1 MYETI
6 DQIYISFIDKY
17 TYTHTVKPYASAMD
31 KNAYATKTSVTAVML

>member
-17 TYTHTVKPYASAMD
+17 TYKHTVKTHANAMD
-31 KNAYATKTSVTAVML
+31 KNAGASKTIVTAVML